1 MMDTEFNIGR
11 MSHDDVMAVEGAL
24 MAMSEHVAPEA
35 GLALVRTAKA
45 ITLAQRGRLTGE
57 QGPHL
62 ACIDLPDWQDAL
74 AHDLDNV
81 LIGVETHAGRA
92 LERGGGEALYW
103 LALGDVLRAELN
115 RQRRLAR
122 ETLSL

>member
-1 MMDTEFNIGR
+1 MIDF
-11 MSHDDVMAVEGAL
+11 DVEGLTYPEITAIESGL

-45 ITLAQRGRLTGE
+45 LLLAHRARLTGE
-57 QGPHL
+57 QGPYMARL
-62 ACIDLPDWQDAL
+62 DLPDWQDAL

-103 LALGDVLRAELN
+103 LALVDVLRAELG
-115 RQRRLAR
+115 RKRRLAR

>member
-1 MMDTEFNIGR
+1 MSEFDI
-11 MSHDDVMAVEGAL
+11 EGLNYHEVTAIESGL

-45 ITLAQRGRLTGE
+45 LLLAHRARLTGE
-57 QGPHL
+57 QGPHMARL
-62 ACIDLPDWQDAL
+62 DLPDWQDAL

-81 LIGVETHAGRA
+81 LIGVETHAGRG

-103 LALGDVLRAELN
+103 LALRDVVAGELA
-115 RQRRLAR
+115 RKRRIAR